1 MGDGHDLPDPA
12 LGVFDTL
19 LVRDGR
25 PVDLDRHVDR
35 LARSVRELYGV
46 PVEPADLRS
55 RMTAAAQ
62 GAAATRLR
70 TTYRPWNRTWEV
82 EASEVAEPG
91 LDPRRLAVRRLPAGL
106 GPHKWVDRRLVD
118 DPGDADDVLVV
129 DARGQVL
136 ECGTAN
142 VFVVLRGIV
151 VTPPLDGRIL
161 PGTVR
166 DQVLARLAGCR
177 RAVEERELPLTEL
190 AQAAEVFT
198 TSSVRGVQ
206 PVIACLEL
214 ASWATGPT
222 ATWLRAGF
230 AAADS

>member
-19 LVRDGR
+19 LVRDGC
-25 PVDLDRHVDR
+25 PVDLGAHVDR
-35 LARSVRELYGV
+35 LARSVSELYGV
-46 PVEPADLRS
+46 PVEAADLRS
-55 RMTAAAQ
+55 HITAAARE
-62 GAAATRLR
+62 ATSARVR
-70 TTYRPWNRTWEV
+70 TTYRPSDRTWEV
-82 EASEVAEPG
+82 EASEVAEPS

-106 GPHKWVDRRLVD
+106 GRHKWVDRRLVA

-129 DARGQVL
+129 DERGQVL

-142 VFVVLRGIV
+142 VFVVLRGVV

-166 DQVLARLAGCR
+166 ERVLAMLVGTR
-177 RAVEERELPLTEL
+177 RAVEERELRLAELT
-190 AQAAEVFT
+190 QAAEVFT

-206 PVIACLEL
+206 PVTGCVDL
-214 ASWATGPT
+214 AAWAIGPT

-230 AAADS
+230 VAADS